1 MQAQTDTAQRSSLVQ
16 RIRAP
21 TLMSLAQNGS
31 SLLTGVTVNKSRSG
45 GGLGSQLQ
53 VRWALPRH
61 SGGRTLGGLGDGVG
75 CPDRPSEAKSSA
87 FVPAPD
93 IQRQPLASCASR
105 GDRKNLV
112 TSSHRPTWN
121 RLIGLTGLAVISL
134 LAATTATAT
143 GPPAMPY
150 RVKTLTTVSGPSP
163 FAAGCPGAFH
173 DELKIT
179 GLVVEPAIE
188 VNPRNPRNL
197 VATWKQDISPVVNAR
212 DDLVASSFDGGKTWR
227 RTTIPGLTRCTG
239 GTSDTASDPW
249 VSFGGDG
256 TAYFGGQAGL
266 VSTDPEEIAI
276 VASHSNNGGRRW
288 APPATVAPRLAG
300 NETPAITGSPT
311 RPGHAYMTWANFRLE
326 VEPPW
331 TNTVSFSRTR
341 DRGTTW
347 SRPVLVDQASP
358 FAIDLAPRIQALP
371 DGTLVA
377 TFARGDFAT
386 QRASI
391 QAARSLDEG
400 RTWLPPVE
408 AGSKPLLGEFH
419 DPETGDILPQPGY
432 PSSAVGPDGTVY
444 VAFENSSSPTAGGI
458 GIVKSSDG
466 GRTWT
471 TIALP
476 GVNAFAFEPA
486 IAVDKHGT
494 VGVTW
499 YDLRN
504 DRVGDTQ
511 TTADIWFSSS
521 TDGGATWQQI
531 HVAGPTDLRTA
542 APPAQNRFGEY
553 QGLAGLKTGFAAI
566 FGLASPQAQ
575 NGPTDIFFAHIAP
588 GR

>member
-1 MQAQTDTAQRSSLVQ
+1 M
-16 RIRAP
+16 
-21 TLMSLAQNGS
+21 
-31 SLLTGVTVNKSRSG
+31 
-45 GGLGSQLQ
+45 
-53 VRWALPRH
+53 
-61 SGGRTLGGLGDGVG
+61 
-75 CPDRPSEAKSSA
+75 
-87 FVPAPD
+87 
-93 IQRQPLASCASR
+93 
-105 GDRKNLV
+105 
-112 TSSHRPTWN
+112 TSSHRPAWN
-121 RLIGLTGLAVISL
+121 RFIGLTGLAVISL
-134 LAATTATAT
+134 VAATTATAT
-143 GPPAMPY
+143 GPPAPPY
-150 RVKTLTTVSGPSP
+150 TVKTLTTVSGPTP

-173 DELKIT
+173 DELKIP
-179 GLVVEPAIE
+179 GLVVEPAIA

-197 VATWKQDISPVVNAR
+197 IATWKQDISPEFNAR

-227 RTTIPGLTRCTG
+227 RTAVPGLTRCTG
-239 GTSDTASDPW
+239 GTADTASDPW

-266 VSTDPEEIAI
+266 VSTDPDEIAI

-311 RPGHAYMTWANFRLE
+311 KPGHAYMTWANFR
-326 VEPPW
+326 VDIDPPW

-341 DRGTTW
+341 DRGATW
-347 SRPVLVDQASP
+347 SPPVLVDQADP

-371 DGTLVA
+371 DGTLLA
-377 TFARGDFAT
+377 IFARADFAT

-408 AGSKPLLGEFH
+408 AGSKPLPGEFH
-419 DPETGDILPQPGY
+419 DPETGDILPQPGF
-432 PSSAVGPDGTVY
+432 PSSTVRPDGTVY
-444 VAFENSSSPTAGGI
+444 VAYENSTSPTAGGI

-471 TIALP
+471 TITLP
-476 GVNAFAFEPA
+476 GVSAFAFEPA

-494 VGVTW
+494 VGVIW

-504 DRVGDTQ
+504 DRAGDTE
-511 TTADIWFSSS
+511 TTADVWFSSS
-521 TDGGATWQQI
+521 RDAGATWQQI

-566 FGLASPQAQ
+566 FGLATPQAQ
-575 NGPTDIFFAHIAP
+575 NGPTDIFFAQIAP